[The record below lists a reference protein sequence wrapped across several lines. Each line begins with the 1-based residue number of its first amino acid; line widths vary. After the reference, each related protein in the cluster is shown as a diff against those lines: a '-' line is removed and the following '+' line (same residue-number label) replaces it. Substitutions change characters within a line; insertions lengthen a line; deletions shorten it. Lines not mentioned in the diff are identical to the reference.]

1 MPPDDAPSS
10 SPAALAALKRRI
22 AAIEGRGERFAETP
36 GGAGARARAWRFGI
50 EAIDAHLPAGGLAR
64 GGLHEIAPASHGD
77 MGATLGFALA
87 LLETLPTDH
96 AAPARPV
103 FWCQSAEARRE
114 FGRPYGPGLA
124 RRGPTPA
131 SLFFLT
137 ARRESDALWALEEAV
152 RSRALTAVAGELGE
166 VPFLASRRLAL
177 AAAEARIPVLLV
189 SAHPAPSSAAH
200 TRWRVGA
207 RAGTADPWD
216 ARAPGDPGFALEL
229 IRARGGSP
237 TNCDVEWSHE
247 TRGFR
252 LAALLA
258 DRADACGREAR
269 EAERSSAAG

>member
-1 MPPDDAPSS
+1 MPPDDVPSS
-10 SPAALAALKRRI
+10 PGASLAALKRRI
-22 AAIEGRGERFAETP
+22 AAIEGRGERFAEAP
-36 GGAGARARAWRFGI
+36 GAGARERAWRFGI
-50 EAIDAHLPAGGLAR
+50 EAIDAHLPAKGLAR

-77 MGATLGFALA
+77 MGVALGFVLA
-87 LLETLPTDH
+87 LLETLPTDQS
-96 AAPARPV
+96 ARARPV
-103 FWCQSAEARRE
+103 LWCQSRVARCE

-124 RRGPTPA
+124 RRGPAPA
-131 SLFFLT
+131 SLLFLT

-152 RSRALTAVAGELGE
+152 RSRSLCAVTGELGE

-177 AAAEARIPVLLV
+177 AAAAARIPVLLI
-189 SAHPAPSSAAH
+189 SSRPAPSSAAH

-216 ARAPGDPGFALEL
+216 ARAPGDPGFSLEL

-237 TNCDVEWSHE
+237 VNCDVEWSHE

-258 DRADACGREAR
+258 DRADARGR
-269 EAERSSAAG
+269 AAGGSQRFAANG